1 MISEKGGIG
10 EMKLNLFSKFY
21 YNHVPLKVFIIATP
35 ENTKIVRSIL
45 PLDQKIDVTSLQDE
59 EFTLKPFSRTSSIN
73 VVIIAIDSSFRSNPI
88 LMESLNTAL
97 KKQSAPTLF
106 NEKLILLPCYL
117 DETKCFPELMQW
129 DYVRLDP
136 SSNENMNSA
145 RNDIS
150 SIFSKYKKK
159 NYKKFFDY
167 CITGIIFI
175 ILLSLAITLQTTSVI
190 IDYIETGEVPTVATA
205 IENDSIHSNVIGIGD
220 PCNQNATLRSIII
233 SWIPNSLRPYL
244 STHPLLVYGIIFI
257 FVIMIT
263 FLLTSLIYFFTTLG
277 LNYLVSSNKSS
288 ETYAERYQEAK
299 FRRENIENESTEK
312 SNNKNE
318 MDILARMLVNLDDIQ
333 NFWRWNQ
340 KRLNHIFFISVGMC
354 IVGFIFLALSFTS
367 LIYLKEYTYLSII
380 CTIGGVLTE
389 FIAAT
394 ALVLHNKILTQSAFY
409 YKSLHEN
416 ERFLS
421 CLAVLDKIK
430 DPARYDDLL
439 MEIIKNEL
447 QLNTINLSEDSN
459 KSTKS

>member
-1 MISEKGGIG
+1 
-10 EMKLNLFSKFY
+10 MKLNLFSKFY

-175 ILLSLAITLQTTSVI
+175 ILLSLTITLQTTSVI

-205 IENDSIHSNVIGIGD
+205 IENDSIYSNVIGIGD
-220 PCNQNATLRSIII
+220 PCNQNATL
-233 SWIPNSLRPYL
+233 L
-244 STHPLLVYGIIFI
+244 
-257 FVIMIT
+257 
-263 FLLTSLIYFFTTLG
+263 
-277 LNYLVSSNKSS
+277 
-288 ETYAERYQEAK
+288 
-299 FRRENIENESTEK
+299 
-312 SNNKNE
+312 
-318 MDILARMLVNLDDIQ
+318 
-333 NFWRWNQ
+333 
-340 KRLNHIFFISVGMC
+340 
-354 IVGFIFLALSFTS
+354 
-367 LIYLKEYTYLSII
+367 
-380 CTIGGVLTE
+380 E
-389 FIAAT
+389 F
-394 ALVLHNKILTQSAFY
+394 S
-409 YKSLHEN
+409 
-416 ERFLS
+416 
-421 CLAVLDKIK
+421 
-430 DPARYDDLL
+430 
-439 MEIIKNEL
+439 
-447 QLNTINLSEDSN
+447 
-459 KSTKS
+459 